1 MKKLALLSAI
11 AGFTTVA
18 LPGSVALAQ
27 TAAAESAGQAT
38 GEQGR
43 QIEEM
48 IVTGSRSPER
58 LDEVTASVSVIDS
71 EALQQDLK
79 LTAELQNILSF
90 RVPGMA
96 PATNSTSN
104 FGQTLRGR
112 NALVMIDGVPQST
125 PLRNGALDVRT
136 IDPATLQRI
145 EVVKGATSVYGN
157 GAAGG
162 IINYI
167 TREAG
172 DQAFNVQLTQ
182 QASVSQVESDD
193 TASYRSSV
201 TVDGTVDR
209 FSYVFNATVDDNGL
223 QRDAEGDIIGQA
235 IYGLSG
241 VRAHSLFGKLGL
253 QIDEDKSLSL
263 TANYYDAEQ
272 VERLIDVTSSIN
284 DGTKTYAVK
293 PAAGQSIPGE
303 PQGVDG
309 NTNIVLQYRDDQL
322 LANTSLTVDAYTQE
336 IENVFFYS
344 TFFADATA
352 GLSGGNSVIL
362 SEKDGLRI
370 NLESVFD
377 FNGVEATFIYG
388 ADLLSDVTSQPL
400 ADGRIWVP
408 EMDMSNGAL
417 YLQSKW
423 VAGDWVFKAGLR
435 DEQVDIDVPDY
446 TTLRMCGNNN
456 VCRGGNPV
464 AGGKLSYSDTTYN
477 AGLRYN
483 ASEAFSPFISYSQG
497 FDVSDLGLLLR
508 AASVP
513 NLSQVQTQASV
524 IDHYEIGVSGRY
536 GVFNYELA
544 LYESESELG
553 TATVESPPGSG
564 LYVPV
569 RAPQDIEGWEVA
581 LGLQAS
587 ANLELGTTYSYV
599 EGQDPDTGIY
609 LDARKIAPPKFTAW
623 ADYQM
628 GDGLVASA
636 QWMKVLNRDRFDPID
651 PVSRRYSG
659 AEAPVESYDVVNVS
673 GSYGRDNWQVSL
685 AVENLFN
692 ETYFPARAQAFT
704 YGGYNTMGLGRTV
717 KAGLTV
723 DF

>member
-1 MKKLALLSAI
+1 MKKLALVSAI
-11 AGFTTVA
+11 ASLGTVI
-18 LPGSVALAQ
+18 LPGSLALAQ
-27 TAAAESAGQAT
+27 AAGQSAD
-38 GEQGR
+38 GQGQ
-43 QIEEM
+43 QIEEL

-96 PATNSTSN
+96 PTTNSTSN

-112 NALVMIDGVPQST
+112 TTLVMIDGVPQST

-136 IDPATLQRI
+136 IDPAALQRI
-145 EVVKGATSVYGN
+145 EVVKGATSIYGN

-172 DQAFNVQLTQ
+172 EQPFNIQLTQ
-182 QASVSQVESDD
+182 QLSVNQVESDD
-193 TASYRSSV
+193 SASSRTSA

-209 FSYVFNATVDDNGL
+209 FSYVFSAAVDDNGL

-241 VRAHSLFGKLGL
+241 VRAQSLFGKLGF

-263 TANYYDAEQ
+263 TANYYDSEQ
-272 VERLIDVTSSIN
+272 DERLIDVTSSIN

-293 PAAGQSIPGE
+293 PAPGQVIPGE

-309 NTNIVLQYRDDQL
+309 NTNIMLQYRDVRL
-322 LANTSLTVDAYTQE
+322 LDNTSLTVDAYTQE

-352 GLSGGNSVIL
+352 GISGGNSVIL
-362 SEKDGLRI
+362 SEKEGIRL

-377 FNGVEATFIYG
+377 FDGVEATFIYG
-388 ADLLSDVTSQPL
+388 ADLLNDVTSQPL

-408 EMDMSNGAL
+408 EMDMSNEAL

-435 DEQVDIDVPDY
+435 DEQVDVDVADY
-446 TTLRMCGNNN
+446 TTLRMCGTNN
-456 VCRGGNPV
+456 VCRGGSPV

-483 ASEAFSPFISYSQG
+483 VSEAFNPFISYSQG

-513 NLSQVQTQASV
+513 NLDQVQTEASV

-536 GVFNYELA
+536 GVFSYELA
-544 LYESESELG
+544 IYESESELG

-587 ANLELGTTYSYV
+587 ENLDLGTTYSYV
-599 EGQDPDTGIY
+599 EGQDPDTGVY
-609 LDARKIAPPKFTAW
+609 LDARKISPPKFTAW
-623 ADYQM
+623 ADYRLH
-628 GDGLVASA
+628 DGLVARV
-636 QWMKVLNRDRFDPID
+636 QWLKVMNRDRFDP
-651 PVSRRYSG
+651 VTGRYSG
-659 AEAPVESYDVVNVS
+659 AESPVEGYDVFNAS
-673 GSYGRDNWQVSL
+673 GSYSRNNWQVSL
-685 AVENLFN
+685 GIENLFN
-692 ETYFPARAQAFT
+692 ESYFPARAQAFT
-704 YGGYNTMGLGRTV
+704 YNGYNTMGLGRTI

>member
-1 MKKLALLSAI
+1 MKKLALVSAI
-11 AGFTTVA
+11 ASLGAVV
-18 LPGSVALAQ
+18 LPGSVVLAQ
-27 TAAAESAGQAT
+27 TPGQSAS
-38 GEQGR
+38 EQGR
-43 QIEEM
+43 QIDEM

-71 EALQQDLK
+71 ETLQQDLK

-96 PATNSTSN
+96 PTTNSTSN

-136 IDPATLQRI
+136 IDPAALQRI
-145 EVVKGATSVYGN
+145 EVVKGATSIYGN

-172 DQAFNVQLTQ
+172 EEPFNIELTQ
-182 QASVSQVESDD
+182 QLSINQVESDD
-193 TASYRSSV
+193 SASSRTSA

-241 VRAHSLFGKLGL
+241 VRAQSLFGKLGWQL
-253 QIDEDKSLSL
+253 DDDKSLSL

-272 VERLIDVTSSIN
+272 DERLIDVTSSIN
-284 DGTKTYAVK
+284 DGTKTYVVK
-293 PAAGQSIPGE
+293 PGPGQVIPGE

-309 NTNIVLQYRDDQL
+309 NTNIMLQYRDDQL
-322 LANTSLTVDAYTQE
+322 LSNTSLTVDAYTQE

-352 GLSGGNSVIL
+352 GISGGNSVIL
-362 SEKDGLRI
+362 SEKEGIRL

-377 FNGVEATFIYG
+377 FDGVEATFIYG
-388 ADLLSDVTSQPL
+388 ADLLNDVTSQPL

-408 EMDMSNGAL
+408 EMDMSNEAL

-423 VAGDWVFKAGLR
+423 VVGDWVFKAGLR
-435 DEQVDIDVPDY
+435 DEQVDVAVPDY
-446 TTLRMCGNNN
+446 NTLRMCGNNN

-464 AGGKLSYSDTTYN
+464 AGGTLSYSDTTYN
-477 AGLRYN
+477 AGVRYN
-483 ASEAFSPFISYSQG
+483 VSEAFSPFVSYSQG

-513 NLSQVQTQASV
+513 NLDQVQTEASV

-536 GVFNYELA
+536 GVFSYELA
-544 LYESESELG
+544 IYESASELG

-587 ANLELGTTYSYV
+587 EFLELGTTYSYV

-623 ADYQM
+623 ADYQL
-628 GDGLVASA
+628 GNGLVASA
-636 QWMKVLNRDRFDPID
+636 QWLKVMNRDRFDPID
-651 PVSRRYSG
+651 PVSGRYSG
-659 AEAPVESYDVVNVS
+659 AEAPVEGYDVINVS
-673 GSYGRDNWQVSL
+673 GSYRQDNWQVSL

-692 ETYFPARAQAFT
+692 EAYFPARAQAFT
-704 YGGYNTMGLGRTV
+704 YNGYNTMGLGRTV
-717 KAGLTV
+717 KAGLSV

>member
-1 MKKLALLSAI
+1 MKKLLLASAI
-11 AGFTTVA
+11 ASFGTVV
-18 LPGSVALAQ
+18 LPGNAALAQ
-27 TAAAESAGQAT
+27 TVGQSPP
-38 GEQGR
+38 EQDG
-43 QIEEM
+43 QIEEL

-58 LDEVTASVSVIDS
+58 LDEVTASVTVIDS
-71 EALQQDLK
+71 DALQQDLK

-90 RVPGMA
+90 RVSGMA

-112 NALVMIDGVPQST
+112 STLVMIDGVPQST

-136 IDPATLQRI
+136 IDPAALQRI
-145 EVVKGATSVYGN
+145 EVVKGATSIYGN

-172 DQAFNVQLTQ
+172 EQSFNVELNQ
-182 QASVSQVESDD
+182 QVSLNQVESDD
-193 TASYRSSV
+193 TAGSRSSV
-201 TVDGTVDR
+201 TVDGTLDR
-209 FSYVFNATVDDNGL
+209 FNYVFNATRDDNGL
-223 QRDAEGDIIGQA
+223 QRDADGDIIGQA
-235 IYGLSG
+235 LYGLSG
-241 VRAHSLFGKLGL
+241 VRAQSLFGKLGF
-253 QIDEDKSLSL
+253 QIDVDKSLSL
-263 TANYYDAEQ
+263 TANYYDSEQ

-293 PAAGQSIPGE
+293 PTAGQTILGE
-303 PQGVDG
+303 AQGVDG
-309 NTNIVLQYRDDQL
+309 NTNVVLQYRDAQL

-336 IENVFFYS
+336 IQNVFFYS
-344 TFFADATA
+344 SFFADATA

-362 SEKDGLRI
+362 SEKYGVRV

-377 FNGVEATFIYG
+377 FDGIEATFIYG
-388 ADLLSDVTSQPL
+388 ADLLNDVTSQPL

-408 EMDMSNGAL
+408 EMDMSNEAL

-446 TTLRMCGNNN
+446 TTLRMCGTDN
-456 VCRGGNPV
+456 VCRGGNPI

-477 AGLRYN
+477 VGVRYN
-483 ASEAFSPFISYSQG
+483 VSDAFSPFISYSQG

-513 NLSQVQTQASV
+513 NLDQVQTEASV

-544 LYESESELG
+544 VYESESELG

-569 RAPQDIEGWEVA
+569 RAPQKIEGWEVA

-587 ANLELGTTYSYV
+587 EHLELGTTYSYV
-599 EGQDPDTGIY
+599 EGRDPDTGIY

-623 ADYQM
+623 ADYRL
-628 GDGLVASA
+628 GNGLVASV
-636 QWMKVLNRDRFDPID
+636 QWLKVMNRDRFDPID
-651 PVSRRYSG
+651 PITGRYSG
-659 AEAPVESYDVVNVS
+659 AEAPVESYDVVNAS
-673 GSYGRDNWQVSL
+673 GSYRRDNWQVSL
-685 AVENLFN
+685 GVENLFN
-692 ETYFPARAQAFT
+692 EAYFPARAQAFT
-704 YGGYNTMGLGRTV
+704 YNGYNTMGLGRTV
-717 KAGLTV
+717 KVGLTV

>member
-1 MKKLALLSAI
+1 MKNITLVSAI
-11 AGFTTVA
+11 AGFGSIA
-18 LPGSVALAQ
+18 FPGSAVLAQ
-27 TAAAESAGQAT
+27 VAGPSVDESG
-38 GEQGR
+38 G
-43 QIEEM
+43 QIEEL

-58 LDEVTASVSVIDS
+58 LDEVTASVTVIDS
-71 EALQQDLK
+71 DALLQDLK
-79 LTAELQNILSF
+79 QTAELQNILSF

-112 NALVMIDGVPQST
+112 NPLVMIDGVPQST

-136 IDPATLQRI
+136 IDPAALQRI
-145 EVVKGATSVYGN
+145 EVVKGATSIYGN

-172 DQAFNVQLTQ
+172 EEALNIELTQ
-182 QASVSQVESDD
+182 QVSASLVEYDD
-193 TASYRSSV
+193 SASSRSSA
-201 TVDGTVDR
+201 TIDGTIDR
-209 FSYVFNATVDDNGL
+209 FSYVFNATIDDNGL
-223 QRDAEGDIIGQA
+223 QRDADGDIIGQA

-241 VRAHSLFGKLGL
+241 VRAQSLFGKLGF

-263 TANYYDAEQ
+263 TANYYDSKQE
-272 VERLIDVTSSIN
+272 ERLIDVTSSIN

-293 PAAGQSIPGE
+293 PAAGQTIPGE

-309 NTNIVLQYRDDQL
+309 NTNVVLQYRDVQL

-344 TFFADATA
+344 SFFADATA
-352 GLSGGNSVIL
+352 GLGGGNSVIL
-362 SEKDGLRI
+362 SEKDGVRV

-377 FNGVEATFIYG
+377 FDGVEATFIYG
-388 ADLLSDVTSQPL
+388 ADLLNDVTSQPL

-408 EMDMSNGAL
+408 EMDMNNEAL
-417 YLQSKW
+417 YLQTKW
-423 VAGDWVFKAGLR
+423 VTGDWVFKAGLR
-435 DEQVDIDVPDY
+435 DERVDVDVPDY
-446 TTLRMCGNNN
+446 TTLRICGTNN

-477 AGLRYN
+477 AGVRYN
-483 ASEAFSPFISYSQG
+483 VSEAFSPFISYSQG

-513 NLSQVQTQASV
+513 DLDQVQTEASV

-536 GVFNYELA
+536 GVFSYELA
-544 LYESESELG
+544 AYESESELG

-569 RAPQDIEGWEVA
+569 RAPQEIEGWEVA

-587 ANLELGTTYSYV
+587 ENLELGTTYSYV

-623 ADYQM
+623 ADYRL
-628 GDGLVASA
+628 DNGLVASA
-636 QWMKVLNRDRFDPID
+636 QWLKVMDRDRFDPID
-651 PVSRRYSG
+651 PVTGRYSG
-659 AEAPVESYDVVNVS
+659 AEAPVETYDVVNVS
-673 GSYGRDNWQVSL
+673 GSYRRENWQVSVG
-685 AVENLFN
+685 VENLFN
-692 ETYFPARAQAFT
+692 EAYFPARAQAFT
-704 YGGYNTMGLGRTV
+704 YRGYNTMGRGRTV